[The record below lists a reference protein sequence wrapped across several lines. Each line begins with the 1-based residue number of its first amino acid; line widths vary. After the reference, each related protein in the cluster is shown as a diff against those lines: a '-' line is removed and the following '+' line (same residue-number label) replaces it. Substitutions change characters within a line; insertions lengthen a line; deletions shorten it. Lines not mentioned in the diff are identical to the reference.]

1 MPDRIEH
8 LERLLRERIVILDG
22 AMGTM
27 IQQRKLDEAA
37 FRGARFTDWR
47 GKDFKGLNDLL
58 NVTQPAVIE
67 DIHRQYLEAGAD
79 IIETNTFNSQSI
91 SLADYGLESLAYELS
106 KAGAECA
113 RRAADKIEKAQPGRI
128 CFVAGA
134 IGPTTKTSSIST
146 DVNNPGARGT
156 NYDEL
161 VKAYSE
167 QIKGLLD
174 GGADVLLVETIFDT
188 LNARAA
194 FFAIQKILEERGI
207 EPLPFRRDELRESL
221 NFQSGARGTRPS
233 ESNKRR
239 IPVMASVTFIQAGSN
254 RGVTGQTV
262 EAFWNSVSHVPLLS
276 VGINCALGPKELR
289 PLIEELSGIAPIY
302 VSAYP
307 NAGLPNPLLPTGF
320 PETPETLAP
329 QLKEWAQNGWLNIV
343 GGCCGTTPPHIKA
356 IADAVRDLPP
366 RKVPVIEPC
375 LRLSGLDA
383 LTIHGNTQ
391 SRTGVSPVSISIS
404 QKSESGETPD
414 LQSTNASI
422 NFLNIGERTNVA
434 GSPKFAQL
442 IKAGDYEAALTVAR
456 QQVENGA
463 QVIDV
468 CMDEGMIDGV
478 AAMTRFLNLI
488 ASEPDIC
495 KVPVMVDSSKWEVI
509 EAGLKCL
516 QGKGIVNSISLK
528 EGEEKFLHQAKL
540 VRRYGAAVV
549 VMAFDERGQADSFER
564 RTDVCQRAYDLL
576 VQKVG
581 FPPQDIIFDPNV
593 LTVGTG
599 MEEHSNYA
607 VDFIRATKW
616 IKENLLHAKVSGGIS
631 NVSFSFRGNNAVRE
645 AMHSAFLYHAIQAGL
660 DMGIVN
666 AGMLAV
672 YEEVPKEL
680 LELVEDV
687 LLNRRPDATERLI
700 KFAESV
706 KQKGKTEVVE
716 DEWRKGTVEERLSH
730 ALVKGIVDFIDQ
742 DIEEARQKYTRPL
755 LVIEGPL
762 MAGMNVVGDL
772 FGAGKMFLP
781 QVVKSARVMKKAVA
795 YLLPFMEAEKKAGGG
810 VHKNAGKILMATV
823 KGDVHDIGKNIVGVV
838 LACNNYEIIDLG
850 VMVPCEKIL
859 QTAREQKV
867 DIIGL
872 SGLITPSLDEM
883 AHVAREMER
892 QGLRLPL
899 LIGGATTSKAHTA
912 VKIAPGYSQP
922 VVHVLDASR
931 AVPVVSN
938 LVSAEHR
945 PKFAAQIRE
954 EYDRVRAQHAGQ
966 RTKLISIEEARAN
979 APKLKYD
986 DLPKPEFTGARV
998 ISSSVAVPPCGIS
1011 PRTSPSGGE
1020 PGMVSADSRRRL
1032 PSSVSLSDLV
1042 PFIDWSPF
1050 FHTWEL
1056 RGRYPAILN
1065 HPNHGEE
1072 ARKLFADAQELLEK
1086 IVAGKLIAARGVYGF
1101 FPANRVGEDVEL
1113 YTDESR
1119 KKVLMTFHFLRQ
1131 QMEKTDGTP
1140 NWCLADFVAP
1150 KHSTFNIQHSTSKD
1164 YLGAFAVTSGHGIDE
1179 LVKKF
1184 KADHD
1189 DYNAIMAEALAD
1201 RLAEAFAEFLHRRV
1215 REEWGYGKAEK
1226 LTTEDLIRE
1235 KYRGIRPAAGY
1246 PACPD
1251 HTEKGILWK
1260 LLDVEKNTGIQLTES
1275 CAMWPASSVSGLYF
1289 AHPESKYFAVG
1300 KLGRDQLLDYHVR
1313 KGMTLQEIERW
1324 LGPYLNYDPP
1334 KTTAAPCGC
1343 GQTH

>member
-8 LERLLRERIVILDG
+8 LERLLRERIVIIDG

-37 FRGARFTDWR
+37 FRGARFADWHGR
-47 GKDFKGLNDLL
+47 DLKGLNDLL
-58 NVTQPAVIE
+58 NVTQPAIIE
-67 DIHRQYLEAGAD
+67 DIHRLYLEAGAD

-91 SLADYGLESLAYELS
+91 SLADYGMESLAYELS
-106 KAGAECA
+106 KAGVECA
-113 RRAADKIEKAQPGRI
+113 RRAADKVEKAQPGRV

-161 VKAYSE
+161 VKAYGE
-167 QIKGLLD
+167 QINGLLD

-194 FFAIQKILEERGI
+194 FFAIQKIFDERGI
-207 EPLPFRRDELRESL
+207 AATGGESQIS
-221 NFQSGARGTRPS
+221 NFKFQ
-233 ESNKRR
+233 

-262 EAFWNSVSHVPLLS
+262 EAFWNSISNVPLLS
-276 VGINCALGPKELR
+276 VGMNCALGPKELR
-289 PLIEELSGIAPIY
+289 PLVEELSGLAPIY

-329 QLKEWAQNGWLNIV
+329 QLREWAQNGWLNIV
-343 GGCCGTTPPHIKA
+343 GGCCGTTPQHIRA
-356 IADAVRDLPP
+356 IADAVRGLPP
-366 RKVPVIEPC
+366 RKVPTIEPA

-383 LTIHGNTQ
+383 LTIRGNAIYDTSALAPGERENRRQ
-391 SRTGVSPVSISIS
+391 SAG
-404 QKSESGETPD
+404 ESGIAGD
-414 LQSTNASI
+414 SKNASI

-478 AAMTRFLNLI
+478 AAMTKFLNLI

-564 RTDVCQRAYDLL
+564 RIAVCQRAYDLL

-581 FPPQDIIFDPNV
+581 VPPQDIIFDPNV

-599 MEEHSNYA
+599 MEEHANYA

-616 IKENLLHAKVSGGIS
+616 IKENLPHAKVSGGIS

-645 AMHSAFLYHAIQAGL
+645 AMHSAFLYHAIRAGL

-672 YEEVPKEL
+672 YEEVPKDL
-680 LELVEDV
+680 LALVEDV

-706 KQKGKTEVVE
+706 KQKGKAEVVE

-730 ALVKGIVDFIDQ
+730 ALVKGVVDFIDT
-742 DIEEARQKYTRPL
+742 DVEEARQKYGKPL

-795 YLLPFMEAEKKAGGG
+795 YLQPFMEAEKKAAGS
-810 VHKNAGKILMATV
+810 VHKNAGKVLMATV

-838 LACNNYEIIDLG
+838 LGCNNYEVIDLG

-859 QTAREQKV
+859 QTAREQNV

-892 QGLRLPL
+892 QGLKLPL

-912 VKIAPGYSQP
+912 VKIAPGYGQP

-931 AVPVVSN
+931 AVPVVSS
-938 LVSAEHR
+938 LISKEQR
-945 PKFAAQIRE
+945 PAFAAQIRE
-954 EYDRVRAQHAGQ
+954 EYDRVRAHHAGSQ
-966 RTKLISIEEARAN
+966 AKLISLEAARAN
-979 APKLKYD
+979 APKLKFD
-986 DLPKPEFTGARV
+986 DLPKPEFVGVRV
-998 ISSSVAVPPCGIS
+998 LSSDAAADVNLRKA
-1011 PRTSPSGGE
+1011 PSNE
-1020 PGMVSADSRRRL
+1020 SADSRRRL
-1032 PSSVSLSDLV
+1032 PIDLEQLV

-1056 RGRYPAILN
+1056 RGVYPKILQ
-1065 HPNHGEE
+1065 HEKHGEE
-1072 ARKLFADAQELLEK
+1072 ARKLFADAQKLLDEMVSK
-1086 IVAGKLIAARGVYGF
+1086 KLIQPRGVYGF
-1101 FPANRVGEDVEL
+1101 FPANRVGDDVEL
-1113 YTDESR
+1113 YADESR
-1119 KKVLMTFHFLRQ
+1119 AKVLTKFHFLRQ
-1131 QMEKTDGTP
+1131 QIEKGDGTP

-1150 KHSTFNIQHSTSKD
+1150 KHRTSNIEHRTPND
-1164 YLGAFAVTSGHGIDE
+1164 HIGAFAVTSGHGLGE
-1179 LVKKF
+1179 LLKQF

-1201 RLAEAFAEFLHRRV
+1201 RLAEAFAEFLHKRV

-1226 LTTEDLIRE
+1226 LTTEDLIGE

-1260 LLDVEKNTGIQLTES
+1260 LLDVEKNTGIRLTES
-1275 CAMWPASSVSGLYF
+1275 YAMWPGSSVSGLYF

-1300 KLGRDQLLDYHVR
+1300 KLGRDQLLDYHLR
-1313 KGMTLQEIERW
+1313 KGMTLQEAERW
-1324 LGPYLNYDPP
+1324 LGPYLNYEPG
-1334 KTTAAPCGC
+1334 TAAGSPACSC
-1343 GQTH
+1343 GQPH

>member
-8 LERLLRERIVILDG
+8 LERLLRERIVIIDG

-37 FRGARFTDWR
+37 FRGTRFADWR
-47 GKDFKGLNDLL
+47 GRDLKGLNDLL

-67 DIHRQYLEAGAD
+67 DIHRLYLEAGAD

-91 SLADYGLESLAYELS
+91 SLADYGMESLAYELS

-113 RRAADKIEKAQPGRI
+113 RRAADKVEKTQPGRV

-161 VKAYSE
+161 VKAYGE
-167 QIKGLLD
+167 QINGLLD

-194 FFAIQKILEERGI
+194 FFAIQKILEERGLS
-207 EPLPFRRDELRESL
+207 PLPYAAATS
-221 NFQSGARGTRPS
+221 QSAIRNRQS
-233 ESNKRR
+233 A
-239 IPVMASVTFIQAGSN
+239 IPVLASVTFIQAGSN

-262 EAFWNSVSHVPLLS
+262 EAFWNSISNVPLLS
-276 VGINCALGPKELR
+276 VGMNCALGPKELR
-289 PLIEELSGIAPIY
+289 PLVEELSGLAPVY

-329 QLKEWAQNGWLNIV
+329 QLREWAQNGWLNIV
-343 GGCCGTTPPHIKA
+343 GGCCGTTPQHIKA
-356 IADAVRDLPP
+356 IADAVRGVPP
-366 RKVPVIEPC
+366 RKVPSIEPA

-383 LTIHGNTQ
+383 LTIRGNIIHDTSALTPAHPPGEGENRRQ
-391 SRTGVSPVSISIS
+391 PVGESGVAGVSGS
-404 QKSESGETPD
+404 QTSLSPRPGGEG
-414 LQSTNASI
+414 QGEGNSTNASI
-422 NFLNIGERTNVA
+422 NFINIGERTNVA

-478 AAMTRFLNLI
+478 AAMTKFLNLI

-564 RTDVCQRAYDLL
+564 RIAVCRRAYDLL
-576 VQKVG
+576 VKKVG

-599 MEEHSNYA
+599 MEEHANYA
-607 VDFIRATKW
+607 VDFIRAAKW
-616 IKENLLHAKVSGGIS
+616 IKENLPQAKVSGGIS

-645 AMHSAFLYHAIQAGL
+645 AMHSAFLYHAIKASL

-672 YEEVPKEL
+672 YEEVPKDL
-680 LELVEDV
+680 LALVEDV

-706 KQKGKTEVVE
+706 KQKGKAEVIE
-716 DEWRKGTVEERLSH
+716 DEWRKGTIEERLSH
-730 ALVKGIVDFIDQ
+730 ALVKGVVDFIDA
-742 DIEEARQKYTRPL
+742 DIEEARQKYGKPL

-772 FGAGKMFLP
+772 FGSGKMFLP

-795 YLLPFMEAEKKAGGG
+795 YLQPFMEAEKKAAGGM
-810 VHKNAGKILMATV
+810 HKNAGKVLMATV

-838 LACNNYEIIDLG
+838 LGCNNYEVIDLG

-859 QTAREQKV
+859 QTAREQNV

-892 QGLRLPL
+892 QGLKLPL

-912 VKIAPGYSQP
+912 VKIAPGYGQP

-931 AVPVVSN
+931 AVPVVSS
-938 LVSAEHR
+938 LISQEQR
-945 PKFAAQIRE
+945 PAFAAQIRE
-954 EYDRVRAQHAGQ
+954 EYDRVRAQHGGQ
-966 RTKLISIEEARAN
+966 QAKLLSLEAARAN
-979 APKLKYD
+979 APKLKFD
-986 DLPKPEFTGARV
+986 DLPKPEFTGVGVLDSTVGADVRRLA
-998 ISSSVAVPPCGIS
+998 SSGKELYEDS
-1011 PRTSPSGGE
+1011 
-1020 PGMVSADSRRRL
+1020 SRRL
-1032 PSSVSLSDLV
+1032 LQVSLAELV
-1042 PFIDWSPF
+1042 PLIDWSPF

-1065 HPNHGEE
+1065 HEKHGEE
-1072 ARKLFADAQELLEK
+1072 ARKLFADAQKLLDE
-1086 IVAGKLIAARGVYGF
+1086 IVGKKLIQPRGVYGF
-1101 FPANRVGEDVEL
+1101 FPANRVGDDVQL

-1119 KKVLMTFHFLRQ
+1119 SKVLTTFHFLRQ
-1131 QMEKTDGTP
+1131 QIAKDDSTP

-1150 KHSTFNIQHSTSKD
+1150 KHSTSNDHI
-1164 YLGAFAVTSGHGIDE
+1164 GAFAVTSGHGLKE
-1179 LVKKF
+1179 LVEKF

-1201 RLAEAFAEFLHRRV
+1201 RLAEAFAEFLHKRV

-1226 LTTEDLIRE
+1226 LATEDLIGE

-1260 LLDVEKNTGIQLTES
+1260 LLDVEKNAGIKLTES
-1275 CAMWPASSVSGLYF
+1275 FAMWPGSSVSGLYF

-1313 KGMTLQEIERW
+1313 KGMTLQEAERW
-1324 LGPYLNYDPP
+1324 LGPYLNYEPGAAAGL
-1334 KTTAAPCGC
+1334 TACNCGKP
-1343 GQTH
+1343 H

>member
-1 MPDRIEH
+1 MPDKTEH
-8 LERLLRERIVILDG
+8 LQRLLRERIVIIDG

-27 IQQRKLDEAA
+27 IQQHKLDEAA
-37 FRGARFTDWR
+37 FRGARFADWR
-47 GKDFKGLNDLL
+47 GKDLKGLNDLL
-58 NVTQPAVIE
+58 NVTQPHVIE
-67 DIHRQYLEAGAD
+67 GIHRQYLEAGAD
-79 IIETNTFNSQSI
+79 IIETNTFNAQSI
-91 SLADYGLESLAYELS
+91 SLADYGMESLAYELS

-113 RRAADKIEKAQPGRI
+113 RRAADAVEKSQPGRI

-161 VKAYSE
+161 VTAYSE
-167 QIKGLLD
+167 QINGLLD
-174 GGADVLLVETIFDT
+174 GGADLLLVETIFDT

-194 FFAIQKILEERGI
+194 FFAIQKIYDERGI
-207 EPLPFRRDELRESL
+207 SPLSY
-221 NFQSGARGTRPS
+221 GAKVEAGKKIVP
-233 ESNKRR
+233 
-239 IPVMASVTFIQAGSN
+239 ILASVTFIQAGSN

-262 EAFWNSVSHVPLLS
+262 EAFWNSVANVPLLS
-276 VGINCALGPKELR
+276 VGMNCALGPKELR

-320 PETPETLAP
+320 PETPESLAP
-329 QLKEWAQNGWLNIV
+329 QLREWAQNGWLNIV

-356 IADAVRDLPP
+356 IAEAVKGLPT
-366 RKVPVIEPC
+366 RKVPTVEPY

-383 LTIHGNTQ
+383 LTVRPQT
-391 SRTGVSPVSISIS
+391 
-404 QKSESGETPD
+404 
-414 LQSTNASI
+414 

-442 IKAGDYEAALTVAR
+442 IKAGDYEAALAIAR

-478 AAMTRFLNLI
+478 AAMHRFLNLI

-509 EAGLKCL
+509 ETGLKCL

-528 EGEEKFLHQAKL
+528 EGEEKFLHHAKL
-540 VRRYGAAVV
+540 VHRYGAAVV
-549 VMAFDERGQADSFER
+549 VMAFDELGQADSFER
-564 RTDVCQRAYDLL
+564 KISVCKRAYNLL
-576 VQKVG
+576 VEKVG

-599 MEEHSNYA
+599 LEEHANYA

-616 IKENLLHAKVSGGIS
+616 IKENLPHAKVSGGIS
-631 NVSFSFRGNNAVRE
+631 NISFSFRGNNAVRE
-645 AMHSAFLYHAIQAGL
+645 AMHSAFLYHAIRAGL

-666 AGMLAV
+666 AGMLEV

-680 LELVEDV
+680 LGLVEDV
-687 LLNRRPDATERLI
+687 LLNRRDDATERLI

-706 KQKGKTEVVE
+706 KQKGKVAIVE
-716 DEWRKGTVEERLSH
+716 DAWRSGTVEERLSH
-730 ALVKGIVDFIDQ
+730 ALVKGIVDFIDA
-742 DIEEARQKYTRPL
+742 DTEEARQKYVKPL

-762 MAGMNVVGDL
+762 MSGMNVVGDL
-772 FGAGKMFLP
+772 FGSGKMFLP

-795 YLLPFMEAEKKAGGG
+795 YLQPFLEAEKSAGAA
-810 VHKNAGKILMATV
+810 KTQGKILLATV

-838 LACNNYEIIDLG
+838 LRCNNYEIIDLG

-859 QTAREQKV
+859 QTAIDEQV

-883 AHVAREMER
+883 VHVAREMER
-892 QGLRLPL
+892 TGLTLPL

-912 VKIAPGYSQP
+912 VKIAPNFNQP

-931 AVPVVSN
+931 AVPVASS
-938 LVSAEHR
+938 LISAEHK

-954 EYDRVRAQHAGQ
+954 EYDRVRATHSSQTA
-966 RTKLISIEEARAN
+966 KLLSHEAARKN
-979 APKLKYD
+979 APKLKFD
-986 DLPKPEFTGARV
+986 DLPKPEFTGGRV
-998 ISSSVAVPPCGIS
+998 LSS
-1011 PRTSPSGGE
+1011 
-1020 PGMVSADSRRRL
+1020 DL
-1032 PSSVSLSDLV
+1032 SLEALV

-1056 RGRYPAILN
+1056 RGVYPKILQ
-1065 HPNHGEE
+1065 HERHGEE
-1072 ARKLFADAQELLEK
+1072 ARKLFADAQKLLDE
-1086 IVAGKLIAARGVYGF
+1086 IVSKKLIQPKAVYGF
-1101 FPANRVGEDVEL
+1101 FPANRVGDDVEL

-1119 KKVLMTFHFLRQ
+1119 SKVLTTFHFLRQ
-1131 QMEKTDGTP
+1131 QIEKGDGTP
-1140 NWCLADFVAP
+1140 NWCLADFIAP
-1150 KHSTFNIQHSTSKD
+1150 KQKSEAGSQKPED
-1164 YLGAFAVTSGHGIDE
+1164 YIGAFAVTSGHNLKE
-1179 LVKKF
+1179 LVEKY

-1189 DYNAIMAEALAD
+1189 DYNAIMTEALAD

-1215 REEWGYGKAEK
+1215 REEWGFGKKEN
-1226 LTTEDLIRE
+1226 LTPEDLIEE

-1251 HTEKGILWK
+1251 HTEKGILWQ
-1260 LLDVEKNTGIQLTES
+1260 LLDVEKNAGIKLTES
-1275 CAMWPASSVSGLYF
+1275 FAMWPGSSVSGLYF
-1289 AHPESKYFAVG
+1289 AHPDSKYFAVG
-1300 KLGRDQLLDYHVR
+1300 KLGKDQVADLARR
-1313 KGMTLQEIERW
+1313 KNKSLSEMERW
-1324 LGPYLNYDPP
+1324 LGPWLNYDP
-1334 KTTAAPCGC
+1334 A
-1343 GQTH
+1343 